1 VIDFLQQKSSNQ
13 GKECM
18 KKNDQRIK
26 IDKKLEKFSQKIL
39 LLT

>member
-1 VIDFLQQKSSNQ
+1 VIDFLQLKSSNQ
-13 GKECM
+13 GKERM

>member
-13 GKECM
+13 GKERM